1 MNLVNTSRKKVLAL
15 AIAIAML
22 ATLIT
27 PLSASAYTVA
37 DEYMPDKAISADD
50 GYVKVGA
57 HAAATSAVHYLG
69 GNLVTERK
77 SDFRAITEASGTLNK
92 LNAGKDR
99 LELAVYGTNLN
110 VEPDPYM
117 WNYLWNLK
125 AAVHGGEESEDAV
138 FLANVSSPMAADTAI
153 DEKYGTSLTLVRRPA
168 VLYGIDGGY
177 DDLLSKLPENQDE
190 DSTNDYDPI
199 QVPVKSG
206 TIYDQITTMY
216 DLAKVMQDSGDPGRY
231 GDPVAIASKYE
242 RFVKGIQLYIMEK
255 IKTGDLTEKTVA
267 IITPNDPEEHSGL
280 QTKYQAYT
288 SDVTQGTAASTR
300 AGEYTEHISKNLV
313 NELDIKD
320 ESTDDNPLYYLTSE
334 QLKEA
339 DVIVTIAQ
347 SGAVSEEEMK
357 ARLQEDGWKE
367 EELNKVDFHCTIPD
381 GIFGITMNSVENI
394 FGVGLL
400 AGFMYPEAID
410 PIQAGM
416 YLYETFWHVDGR
428 DNLEDFAAANFENS
442 SLPDYENIGIETSPE
457 DYNRAEIEG
466 YIAEGLNYYSENSDS
481 IAENAPQLE
490 PSENINYEAKDVLT
504 QDDVEIK
511 EIASETYTGNKIEPE
526 VSVSLKSGDP
536 LEEGKHYTVKYSS
549 NLNVGKATAKVIFM
563 GDYTGSATASFEIK
577 AKNISS
583 VTATISNQLYTGK
596 AIVPTATVK
605 DGSKVLKAGTDYT
618 ITAKNNVKVGTATAT
633 ITGKG
638 NYAGNKE
645 VNFNIASQSITRAT
659 VSTIGT
665 KTYNGRLQRPTV
677 TVKLGTTTLKNGT
690 DYTVSYRNN
699 KKPGKATVTIT
710 GTGNYA
716 GTKTATFKIKPKK
729 AAVRKATAQKNR
741 KLKVT
746 WKRDSLATGYQV
758 VVGTN
763 AKVTK
768 NKKVINVTRNK
779 TTSKT
784 FKKLKKGKRY
794 YVKVRSYKKVD
805 GKKLY
810 GAYSKAKKTAKI
822 KR

>member
-1 MNLVNTSRKKVLAL
+1 
-15 AIAIAML
+15 
-22 ATLIT
+22 
-27 PLSASAYTVA
+27 
-37 DEYMPDKAISADD
+37 
-50 GYVKVGA
+50 
-57 HAAATSAVHYLG
+57 
-69 GNLVTERK
+69 
-77 SDFRAITEASGTLNK
+77 
-92 LNAGKDR
+92 
-99 LELAVYGTNLN
+99 
-110 VEPDPYM
+110 
-117 WNYLWNLK
+117 
-125 AAVHGGEESEDAV
+125 
-138 FLANVSSPMAADTAI
+138 
-153 DEKYGTSLTLVRRPA
+153 
-168 VLYGIDGGY
+168 
-177 DDLLSKLPENQDE
+177 
-190 DSTNDYDPI
+190 
-199 QVPVKSG
+199 
-206 TIYDQITTMY
+206 
-216 DLAKVMQDSGDPGRY
+216 
-231 GDPVAIASKYE
+231 
-242 RFVKGIQLYIMEK
+242 
-255 IKTGDLTEKTVA
+255 
-267 IITPNDPEEHSGL
+267 
-280 QTKYQAYT
+280 
-288 SDVTQGTAASTR
+288 
-300 AGEYTEHISKNLV
+300 
-313 NELDIKD
+313 
-320 ESTDDNPLYYLTSE
+320 
-334 QLKEA
+334 
-339 DVIVTIAQ
+339 
-347 SGAVSEEEMK
+347 MK

-367 EELNKVDFHCTIPD
+367 EELNKVDFYCTIPD

-504 QDDVEIK
+504 QEDVEIK

-526 VSVSLKSGDP
+526 VSVSLKSGGA
-536 LEEGKHYTVKYSS
+536 LEEGKDYTVKYSG

-563 GDYTGSATASFEIK
+563 GDYTGS
-577 AKNISS
+577 
-583 VTATISNQLYTGK
+583 
-596 AIVPTATVK
+596 
-605 DGSKVLKAGTDYT
+605 
-618 ITAKNNVKVGTATAT
+618 
-633 ITGKG
+633 
-638 NYAGNKE
+638 KE
-645 VNFNIASQSITRAT
+645 VNFNIASQSITGAT

-710 GTGNYA
+710 GAGNYA

>member
-1 MNLVNTSRKKVLAL
+1 M
-15 AIAIAML
+15 
-22 ATLIT
+22 
-27 PLSASAYTVA
+27 
-37 DEYMPDKAISADD
+37 
-50 GYVKVGA
+50 
-57 HAAATSAVHYLG
+57 
-69 GNLVTERK
+69 
-77 SDFRAITEASGTLNK
+77 
-92 LNAGKDR
+92 
-99 LELAVYGTNLN
+99 
-110 VEPDPYM
+110 
-117 WNYLWNLK
+117 
-125 AAVHGGEESEDAV
+125 
-138 FLANVSSPMAADTAI
+138 
-153 DEKYGTSLTLVRRPA
+153 
-168 VLYGIDGGY
+168 
-177 DDLLSKLPENQDE
+177 
-190 DSTNDYDPI
+190 
-199 QVPVKSG
+199 
-206 TIYDQITTMY
+206 
-216 DLAKVMQDSGDPGRY
+216 
-231 GDPVAIASKYE
+231 
-242 RFVKGIQLYIMEK
+242 
-255 IKTGDLTEKTVA
+255 
-267 IITPNDPEEHSGL
+267 
-280 QTKYQAYT
+280 
-288 SDVTQGTAASTR
+288 
-300 AGEYTEHISKNLV
+300 
-313 NELDIKD
+313 
-320 ESTDDNPLYYLTSE
+320 
-334 QLKEA
+334 
-339 DVIVTIAQ
+339 
-347 SGAVSEEEMK
+347 
-357 ARLQEDGWKE
+357 
-367 EELNKVDFHCTIPD
+367 
-381 GIFGITMNSVENI
+381 
-394 FGVGLL
+394 
-400 AGFMYPEAID
+400 
-410 PIQAGM
+410 
-416 YLYETFWHVDGR
+416 
-428 DNLEDFAAANFENS
+428 
-442 SLPDYENIGIETSPE
+442 
-457 DYNRAEIEG
+457 
-466 YIAEGLNYYSENSDS
+466 NYYSENSDS

-504 QDDVEIK
+504 QEDVEIK

-526 VSVSLKSGDP
+526 VSVSMKSGDP

-645 VNFNIASQSITRAT
+645 VNFNIASQSITGAT
-659 VSTIGT
+659 VSTIGS

-677 TVKLGTTTLKNGT
+677 TVKLGNTTLKSGT

-805 GKKLY
+805 VKKLY

>member
-99 LELAVYGTNLN
+99 LELAVYGTNLS

-138 FLANVSSPMAADTAI
+138 FLADVGSPMAADTAI

-206 TIYDQITTMY
+206 TIYDQVTTMY
-216 DLAKVMQDSGDPGRY
+216 DLAKAMQDSGEPGRY

-367 EELNKVDFHCTIPD
+367 EELNKVDFYCTIPD

-442 SLPDYENIGIETSPE
+442 SLPDYGSIGIETSPK
-457 DYNRAEIEG
+457 DYKSEEIESH
-466 YIAEGLNYYSENSDS
+466 IAEGLSYYSENSDY

-504 QDDVEIK
+504 QEDVEIK

-526 VSVSLKSGDP
+526 VSVSLKSGGA
-536 LEEGKHYTVKYSS
+536 LEEGKDYTVKYSG

-563 GDYTGSATASFEIK
+563 GDYTGS
-577 AKNISS
+577 
-583 VTATISNQLYTGK
+583 
-596 AIVPTATVK
+596 
-605 DGSKVLKAGTDYT
+605 
-618 ITAKNNVKVGTATAT
+618 
-633 ITGKG
+633 
-638 NYAGNKE
+638 KE
-645 VNFNIASQSITRAT
+645 VNFNIASQSITGAT

-710 GTGNYA
+710 GAGNYA

-741 KLKVT
+741 KLKAT

-768 NKKVINVTRNK
+768 NKKVISVTRNK

>member
-50 GYVKVGA
+50 GYVKVSA

-92 LNAGKDR
+92 LNVGKDR
-99 LELAVYGTNLN
+99 LELAVYGTNLS

-138 FLANVSSPMAADTAI
+138 FLADVGSPMAADTAI

-168 VLYGIDGGY
+168 VLYAIDGGY

-216 DLAKVMQDSGDPGRY
+216 DLAKAMQDSGDPGRY

-367 EELNKVDFHCTIPD
+367 EELNKVDFYCTIPD

-442 SLPDYENIGIETSPE
+442 SLPAYENIGIETSPE

-504 QDDVEIK
+504 QEDVEIK

-526 VSVSLKSGDP
+526 VSVSLKSGGA
-536 LEEGKHYTVKYSS
+536 LEEGKDYTVKYSG

-563 GDYTGSATASFEIK
+563 GDYTGS
-577 AKNISS
+577 
-583 VTATISNQLYTGK
+583 
-596 AIVPTATVK
+596 
-605 DGSKVLKAGTDYT
+605 
-618 ITAKNNVKVGTATAT
+618 
-633 ITGKG
+633 
-638 NYAGNKE
+638 KE
-645 VNFNIASQSITRAT
+645 ANFNIASQSITGAT

-710 GTGNYA
+710 GAGNYA

>member
-99 LELAVYGTNLN
+99 LELAVYGTNLS

-216 DLAKVMQDSGDPGRY
+216 DLAKAMQDSGEPGRY

-367 EELNKVDFHCTIPD
+367 EELNKVDFYCTIPD

-457 DYNRAEIEG
+457 DYDRAEIEG
-466 YIAEGLNYYSENSDS
+466 YIAEGLNYYSENSGY

-504 QDDVEIK
+504 QEDVEIK

-526 VSVSLKSGDP
+526 VSVSLKSGGA
-536 LEEGKHYTVKYSS
+536 LEEGKDYTVKYSG

-563 GDYTGSATASFEIK
+563 GDYTGS
-577 AKNISS
+577 
-583 VTATISNQLYTGK
+583 
-596 AIVPTATVK
+596 
-605 DGSKVLKAGTDYT
+605 
-618 ITAKNNVKVGTATAT
+618 
-633 ITGKG
+633 
-638 NYAGNKE
+638 KE
-645 VNFNIASQSITRAT
+645 VNFNIASQSITGAT

-710 GTGNYA
+710 GAGNYA

>member
-99 LELAVYGTNLN
+99 LELAVYGTNLS

-138 FLANVSSPMAADTAI
+138 FLADVGSPMAADTAI

-206 TIYDQITTMY
+206 TIYDQVTTMY
-216 DLAKVMQDSGDPGRY
+216 DLAKAMQDSGDPGRY

-367 EELNKVDFHCTIPD
+367 EELNKVDFYCTIPD

-442 SLPDYENIGIETSPE
+442 SLPDYGSIGIETSPK
-457 DYNRAEIEG
+457 DYKSEEIESH
-466 YIAEGLNYYSENSDS
+466 IAEGLSYYSENSDY

-526 VSVSLKSGDP
+526 VSVSLKSGGA
-536 LEEGKHYTVKYSS
+536 LEEGKDYTVKYSG

-563 GDYTGSATASFEIK
+563 GDYTGS
-577 AKNISS
+577 
-583 VTATISNQLYTGK
+583 
-596 AIVPTATVK
+596 
-605 DGSKVLKAGTDYT
+605 
-618 ITAKNNVKVGTATAT
+618 
-633 ITGKG
+633 
-638 NYAGNKE
+638 KE
-645 VNFNIASQSITRAT
+645 VNFNIASQSITGAT

-710 GTGNYA
+710 GAGNYA
-716 GTKTATFKIKPKK
+716 GTKTATFKIKPEK